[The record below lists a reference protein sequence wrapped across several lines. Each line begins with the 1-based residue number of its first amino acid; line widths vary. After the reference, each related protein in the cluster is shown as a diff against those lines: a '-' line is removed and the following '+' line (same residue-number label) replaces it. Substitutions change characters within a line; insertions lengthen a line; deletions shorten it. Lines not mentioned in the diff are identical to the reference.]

1 MRRGFGAAG
10 RALGARARA
19 RSLRGDARLCALATV
34 QLEVHV
40 LDLRDHRL
48 VDLLVDADGRQR
60 CEEVWVDGGSLGR
73 CWRLRWNM
81 PYLAHGRTTSTRG
94 GVVPDGA
101 REIAAHRG
109 NVSCLAARVDLRRG
123 ESNQKWTKI
132 MISAFR
138 D

>member
-60 CEEVWVDGGSLGR
+60 CEEVWVDVGVSGGTCRISRTSGRSRLGEALFATELEKAPR
-73 CWRLRWNM
+73 
-81 PYLAHGRTTSTRG
+81 
-94 GVVPDGA
+94 
-101 REIAAHRG
+101 IAA
-109 NVSCLAARVDLRRG
+109 A
-123 ESNQKWTKI
+123 
-132 MISAFR
+132 SA
-138 D
+138 